1 MKNFSYNK
9 AWGMLVAFILF
20 FLILVGIYLV
30 DIHLLKVDVVLYSAI
45 GCGVL
50 ATAATSIL
58 LVTFS
63 FFRRFNGFEKTL
75 LTLIFALVSYI
86 LAISIPTIID
96 RSLSIYML
104 EKLADTPN
112 GILKK
117 EFTELVIHEYLE
129 NYNAVNIR
137 LIEQLKSGT
146 ILIDENGR
154 IYLTSDGQKI
164 VKFSHFFKS
173 YFLSKNRMTTP

>member
-1 MKNFSYNK
+1 
-9 AWGMLVAFILF
+9 MLIASMLF
-20 FLILVGIYLV
+20 FLILVGIYLL
-30 DIHLLKVDVVLYSAI
+30 DIYLLNVDVVLYSAI

-50 ATAATSIL
+50 ASAITGIL
-58 LVTFS
+58 LVTAP

-75 LTLIFALVSYI
+75 LTLIFVLVSYI
-86 LAISIPTIID
+86 LAISVPTIID
-96 RSLSIYML
+96 RSLSIFML
-104 EKLADTPN
+104 EKLAETPN

-117 EFTELVIHEYLE
+117 EFSEIVIHEYLE
-129 NYNAVNIR
+129 NYNAVNTR

-173 YFLSKNRMTTP
+173 YFLSKNRMSAP